1 LPNVFVSVESR
12 DRRFAT
18 ANVKEG
24 LLSDTSQNQ
33 VYEALTETAG
43 GRLASPR
50 PRKLASVRASP
61 GGYLAAAAL
70 LTFVSL
76 VFLRTHRDLAAL
88 LLIAGTWIIM
98 PVLMWTDRVNFDGRL
113 LSRAGMGTLIS
124 RLLRGGASGLKVE
137 DIERVDVAT
146 LRTLRRGGSVR
157 YRYRIEITGRERSFS
172 FASGGQRFRLMV
184 QTLLPLISDHKL
196 DARARELRDH
206 LISAKEVRLEAARLG
221 IASASVLEE
230 TAEAAGKKIAQHR
243 TASDCVPEELERGRR
258 LRKAANDLRVAGRL
272 RESAEGI
279 RRALIISPRDPW
291 LIYEFARLLRSQASA
306 LGDARMLSRAC
317 AALRLA
323 TRRGRNDALLLE
335 RIGESFLEY
344 LDPER
349 AAKSF
354 RQALEIDAHSFRAQ
368 LGLAE
373 VALNDGKLAHVIHHY
388 NDAVRIARDRADAR
402 LARREAD
409 YYALLND
416 DENYLATE
424 LRRMNW
430 LEHAN
435 RAQSL
440 AARLSF
446 ASLLIALIGPSLDQ
460 RVAGVGWALATSSI
474 LAWTGALISRKL
486 LASRGRAVLSDS

>member
-1 LPNVFVSVESR
+1 
-12 DRRFAT
+12 
-18 ANVKEG
+18 
-24 LLSDTSQNQ
+24 
-33 VYEALTETAG
+33 LTETASH
-43 GRLASPR
+43 RLAAPR
-50 PRKLASVRASP
+50 QRKLASVRVSP

-70 LTFVSL
+70 LTFISL
-76 VFLRTHRDLAAL
+76 ILLRTHRDLAAL
-88 LLIAGTWIIM
+88 LLIAGTWTVV
-98 PVLMWTDRVNFDGRL
+98 PALMWTDRLNFDGL
-113 LSRAGMGTLIS
+113 VLTRAGIAALFS
-124 RLLRGGASGLKVE
+124 RLVRGRVTSLKVE

-157 YRYRIEITGRERSFS
+157 YRYRIEVAGRERLFS
-172 FASGGQRFRLMV
+172 FASGGRRFRQMV
-184 QTLLPLISDHKL
+184 QTLLPRIADHKL

-206 LISAKEVRLEAARLG
+206 LVSPRDVRVEAARLG

-230 TAEAAGKKIAQHR
+230 TAEATGKRIFHHR
-243 TASDCVPEELERGRR
+243 TTGDGESVPEEIERGQR

-272 RESAEGI
+272 RESAEGF

-306 LGDARMLSRAC
+306 VGDARMLGRAC

-323 TRRGRNDALLLE
+323 TRRGANDAILLQ

-344 LDPER
+344 LDPNR

-354 RQALEIDAHSFRAQ
+354 REALKLDPQAFRAQ

-373 VALNDGKLAHVIHHY
+373 VALNDGKLAHVIHQY
-388 NDAVRIARDRADAR
+388 NDAARIAPDKADAR

-409 YYALLND
+409 YYTRLND

-440 AARLSF
+440 AARISF

-486 LASRGRAVLSDS
+486 LASRGRPALSDS

>member
-1 LPNVFVSVESR
+1 MSE
-12 DRRFAT
+12 A
-18 ANVKEG
+18 
-24 LLSDTSQNQ
+24 SQNP
-33 VYEALTETAG
+33 VFEALTEAAS
-43 GRLASPR
+43 GRLATPR
-50 PRKLASVRASP
+50 PKRLASVRVSP

-88 LLIAGTWIIM
+88 VLIAGTW
-98 PVLMWTDRVNFDGRL
+98 VLTPLLMLTDRLNFDGQV
-113 LSRAGMGTLIS
+113 LSRAGMTAFLS
-124 RLLRGGASGLKVE
+124 RLIRGRVTSLKLE
-137 DIERVDVAT
+137 DIERVDVAA

-157 YRYRIEITGRERSFS
+157 YRYRIEIAGRERLFS
-172 FASGGQRFRLMV
+172 FASGGRRFRQMV

-206 LISAKEVRLEAARLG
+206 LISPRDVRIEAARLG

-230 TAEAAGKKIAQHR
+230 TAEATGKRVASHR
-243 TASDCVPEELERGRR
+243 ASTESESIPEEIARGQKLRR
-258 LRKAANDLRVAGRL
+258 AANDLRVAGRL
-272 RESAEGI
+272 RESAEGF

-291 LIYEFARLLRSQASA
+291 LLYEFARLLRSQASA
-306 LGDARMLSRAC
+306 MGDARLLSRAC

-323 TRRGRNDALLLE
+323 TRRGGDDAVLLE

-344 LDPER
+344 LDPDR
-349 AAKSF
+349 AAKTF
-354 RQALEIDAHSFRAQ
+354 RRAMEIDARSFRAQ

-388 NDAVRIARDRADAR
+388 NDAARIAPDKADAR

-409 YYALLND
+409 YYARLND

-440 AARLSF
+440 AARISF

-474 LAWTGALISRKL
+474 LAWTGALISRKF
-486 LASRGRAVLSDS
+486 LAGRGRPALGDS

>member
-1 LPNVFVSVESR
+1 M
-12 DRRFAT
+12 
-18 ANVKEG
+18 
-24 LLSDTSQNQ
+24 SDTSQNQ
-33 VYEALTETAG
+33 VFEALTEAAS
-43 GRLASPR
+43 GRLASLR
-50 PRKLASVRASP
+50 QRKLASVRVSP
-61 GGYLAAAAL
+61 AGYLAAAAL

-76 VFLRTHRDLAAL
+76 VLLRTHRDLAAL
-88 LLIAGTWIIM
+88 LLIACTWTIT
-98 PVLMWTDRVNFDGRL
+98 PVLIWTDRLNFDGRA
-113 LSRAGMGTLIS
+113 LSRAGMTALIS
-124 RLLRGGASGLKVE
+124 RLARGFTPSLKLE
-137 DIERVDVAT
+137 DVERVDVAT

-157 YRYRIEITGRERSFS
+157 YRYRIEISGRQLSFA
-172 FASGGQRFRLMV
+172 FASGGERFRRMV
-184 QTLLPLISDHKL
+184 RTLLPLISDHKL

-206 LISAKEVRLEAARLG
+206 LVSPKGVRHEAARLG

-243 TASDCVPEELERGRR
+243 ATVDPQADEIERGRR

-272 RESAEGI
+272 RESAEGF
-279 RRALIISPRDPW
+279 RRALIISPGDPW

-306 LGDARMLSRAC
+306 LGDARMLGRAC

-323 TRRGRNDALLLE
+323 IRRGANDALLLE

-344 LDPER
+344 LDPVR

-354 RQALEIDAHSFRAQ
+354 RQALEIDGHSFRAQ

-388 NDAVRIARDRADAR
+388 NDAARIAPDKAGAR

-409 YYALLND
+409 YYARLND
-416 DENYLATE
+416 DEDYLATE

-430 LEHAN
+430 LDHAN
-435 RAQSL
+435 RAQYL
-440 AARLSF
+440 AARISF
-446 ASLLIALIGPSLDQ
+446 ASLLIALVGPSLDQ

-486 LASRGRAVLSDS
+486 LAARGRAVLGYS

>member
-1 LPNVFVSVESR
+1 
-12 DRRFAT
+12 
-18 ANVKEG
+18 
-24 LLSDTSQNQ
+24 LSDTSPSP
-33 VYEALTETAG
+33 VYEALSEAAS
-43 GRLASPR
+43 GRLAAPR
-50 PRKLASVRASP
+50 RRKLASVRVSP

-88 LLIAGTWIIM
+88 VLIAGTWTVTPILI
-98 PVLMWTDRVNFDGRL
+98 WTDRLNFDGQV
-113 LSRAGMGTLIS
+113 LSRAGMAALFARLI
-124 RLLRGGASGLKVE
+124 GGRVTSLKIE
-137 DIERVDVAT
+137 DVERVDVAT

-157 YRYRIEITGRERSFS
+157 YRYRVEVAGRERLFS
-172 FASGGQRFRLMV
+172 FASGGRRFRQMV

-206 LISAKEVRLEAARLG
+206 LISRKEVRLEAARLG

-230 TAEAAGKKIAQHR
+230 TAEAAGQRITQQR
-243 TASDCVPEELERGRR
+243 TAPESEIVPEEIERGRK
-258 LRKAANDLRVAGRL
+258 LRKAANELRVAGRL
-272 RESAEGI
+272 RESAEGF
-279 RRALIISPRDPW
+279 RRALIISPQDPW

-306 LGDARMLSRAC
+306 MGDARLLSRAC

-323 TRRGRNDALLLE
+323 TRRGANDALLLE

-344 LDPER
+344 LDANR

-354 RQALEIDAHSFRAQ
+354 RQAIESDARSFRAQ

-373 VALNDGKLAHVIHHY
+373 VALNDGKLAHVIHHFS
-388 NDAVRIARDRADAR
+388 DAARIAPDKADAR
-402 LARREAD
+402 LAQREAD
-409 YYALLND
+409 YYARLND
-416 DENYLATE
+416 DDNYLATE

-440 AARLSF
+440 AARISF

-460 RVAGVGWALATSSI
+460 RVAGIGWALATSSI
-474 LAWTGALISRKL
+474 LAWAGSLILRRL
-486 LASRGRAVLSDS
+486 LASRGRADLGDS

>member
-1 LPNVFVSVESR
+1 MASF
-12 DRRFAT
+12 
-18 ANVKEG
+18 
-24 LLSDTSQNQ
+24 LSNTSQNQ
-33 VYEALTETAG
+33 VYEALTEAG
-43 GRLASPR
+43 SGRLAAPQ
-50 PRKLASVRASP
+50 PKNLASVRASP
-61 GGYLAAAAL
+61 AGYLAAAAL

-88 LLIAGTWIIM
+88 LLIAGTWTIT
-98 PVLMWTDRVNFDGRL
+98 PVLMWTDRLNFDGCI
-113 LSRAGMGTLIS
+113 LSRAGMGALLS
-124 RLLRGGASGLKVE
+124 RLPGSGASSLKLE
-137 DIERVDVAT
+137 DVERVDVAT

-157 YRYRIEITGRERSFS
+157 YRYRIEITGRGRSFA
-172 FASGGQRFRLMV
+172 FASGGQKFRRMV
-184 QTLLPLISDHKL
+184 RTLLPMISDHKL

-206 LISAKEVRLEAARLG
+206 LISRKEVRLEAARLG

-230 TAEAAGKKIAQHR
+230 TAEAAGKRIAQHR
-243 TASDCVPEELERGRR
+243 TDSDAEVVPEEIERGHS

-272 RESAEGI
+272 RESAEGF

-335 RIGESFLEY
+335 RVGESFLEY

-349 AAKSF
+349 AAKAF
-354 RQALEIDAHSFRAQ
+354 RQALEIDTHSFRAQ

-388 NDAVRIARDRADAR
+388 NDAARSAPDKADAR

-409 YYALLND
+409 YYARLND

-435 RAQSL
+435 RAQAL

-446 ASLLIALIGPSLDQ
+446 ASLLIALVGPSLDQ
-460 RVAGVGWALATSSI
+460 RIAGVGWALATSSI

>member
-1 LPNVFVSVESR
+1 M
-12 DRRFAT
+12 
-18 ANVKEG
+18 
-24 LLSDTSQNQ
+24 SDTSQNQ
-33 VYEALTETAG
+33 VYEALTEAAS
-43 GRLASPR
+43 GRLASAR
-50 PRKLASVRASP
+50 PGKLASVRVSP
-61 GGYLAAAAL
+61 GGYLATAAV

-88 LLIAGTWIIM
+88 LLIAGTWTIT
-98 PVLMWTDRVNFDGRL
+98 PVLMWTDRLNFDGRA
-113 LSRAGMGTLIS
+113 LSRAGVAALIS
-124 RLLRGGASGLKVE
+124 RLVRGCGPGLKVE
-137 DIERVDVAT
+137 DVERVDVAT

-157 YRYRIEITGRERSFS
+157 YRYRIEIAGRERSFA
-172 FASGGQRFRLMV
+172 FASGGQRFRRMV
-184 QTLLPLISDHKL
+184 QSLLPLISDHKL

-206 LISAKEVRLEAARLG
+206 LMSAKEVRLEAARLG

-243 TASDCVPEELERGRR
+243 TASNSEMVPEEVERGRS

-272 RESAEGI
+272 RESAEGF

-306 LGDARMLSRAC
+306 LGDPRLLSRAC

-323 TRRGRNDALLLE
+323 ARRGRNDALLLE

-344 LDPER
+344 LDPGQ
-349 AAKSF
+349 AAKAF
-354 RQALEIDAHSFRAQ
+354 RRALEIDVHSFRAR

-388 NDAVRIARDRADAR
+388 NDASRIAPDKADAR
-402 LARREAD
+402 LSRREAD
-409 YYALLND
+409 YYARLND

-440 AARLSF
+440 AARVSF

-460 RVAGVGWALATSSI
+460 RVTGIAWALATSSI
-474 LAWTGALISRKL
+474 LAWMGALISRKL
-486 LASRGRAVLSDS
+486 LAGRGRAVLSDS

>member
-1 LPNVFVSVESR
+1 MSE
-12 DRRFAT
+12 
-18 ANVKEG
+18 
-24 LLSDTSQNQ
+24 TSQNP
-33 VYEALTETAG
+33 VYDALTEAAS
-43 GRLASPR
+43 GRLAAPR
-50 PRKLASVRASP
+50 RRKLASVRASP

-88 LLIAGTWIIM
+88 VLIAGTWLIT
-98 PVLMWTDRVNFDGRL
+98 PLLMWTDRLNFDGHM
-113 LSRAGMGTLIS
+113 LSRAGMTAFGS
-124 RLLRGGASGLKVE
+124 RLIRGRVTSLKIE
-137 DIERVDVAT
+137 DVERVDVAT

-157 YRYRIEITGRERSFS
+157 YRYRIEIAGRERLFS
-172 FASGGQRFRLMV
+172 FASGGRRFRQMV

-206 LISAKEVRLEAARLG
+206 MISRKEVRLEAAQLG

-230 TAEAAGKKIAQHR
+230 TAEAAGKKIAQR
-243 TASDCVPEELERGRR
+243 TAQESEIVPEEIERGRK

-272 RESAEGI
+272 RESAEGF
-279 RRALIISPRDPW
+279 RRALIISPQDPW

-306 LGDARMLSRAC
+306 MGDARLLSRAC

-323 TRRGRNDALLLE
+323 TRRGASDAILLE

-344 LDPER
+344 LDPNR

-354 RQALEIDAHSFRAQ
+354 RQALEIDARSFRAQ

-388 NDAVRIARDRADAR
+388 SDAARIAPDKADAR
-402 LARREAD
+402 LAQREAD

-416 DENYLATE
+416 DDNYLATE

-440 AARLSF
+440 AARVSF
-446 ASLLIALIGPSLDQ
+446 GSLLIALIGPSLDQ
-460 RVAGVGWALATSSI
+460 RVAGIGWALATSSI
-474 LAWTGALISRKL
+474 LAWTGALIFRKL
-486 LASRGRAVLSDS
+486 LASRGRPALTDS

>member
-1 LPNVFVSVESR
+1 MRPVFDS
-12 DRRFAT
+12 
-18 ANVKEG
+18 KEG
-24 LLSDTSQNQ
+24 LLSETSQNP
-33 VYEALTETAG
+33 VYEALTEAAS
-43 GRLASPR
+43 GRLATPR
-50 PRKLASVRASP
+50 PKKIASVRVSP

-88 LLIAGTWIIM
+88 LLIIGTWTLT
-98 PVLMWTDRVNFDGRL
+98 PVLMWTDRLNFDGHMI
-113 LSRAGMGTLIS
+113 SRAGLAAFLARLI
-124 RLLRGGASGLKVE
+124 RGRVTSLKVE

-146 LRTLRRGGSVR
+146 LRPLRRGGSVR
-157 YRYRIEITGRERSFS
+157 YRYRIEIAGRERLFT
-172 FASGGQRFRLMV
+172 FASGGRRFRQMV
-184 QTLLPLISDHKL
+184 QTLLPRISDHKL

-206 LISAKEVRLEAARLG
+206 LISASEVRVEAARLG
-221 IASASVLEE
+221 IASAAVLEE

-243 TASDCVPEELERGRR
+243 TASDAEIVPEEIERGRR

-272 RESAEGI
+272 RESAEGF
-279 RRALIISPRDPW
+279 RRALITSPRDPW

-306 LGDARMLSRAC
+306 LGDARLLSRAC

-323 TRRGRNDALLLE
+323 TRRGGNDALLLE

-344 LDPER
+344 LEPDR

-354 RQALEIDAHSFRAQ
+354 RRALEMDAHSFRAQ

-388 NDAVRIARDRADAR
+388 NDAARIAPDKADAR

-409 YYALLND
+409 YYARLND

-440 AARLSF
+440 AARMSF

-460 RVAGVGWALATSSI
+460 RIAGVGWALASSSI
-474 LAWTGALISRKL
+474 LAWTVALISRKL
-486 LASRGRAVLSDS
+486 LASRGRPVLSDS